1 MFKRLVCLLGC
12 LSLFGC
18 ASLQETAESPET
30 FAACKT
36 VDIATTAAIINQG
49 GHEMNPIAKVLI
61 GHSYIPLIAVSI
73 AIYMILVEVSD
84 PEITTVANAVTC
96 PVAAHN
102 LGVLLL

>member
-1 MFKRLVCLLGC
+1 MKRLICLL
-12 LSLFGC
+12 LSLGLIGC
-18 ASLQETAESPET
+18 TSIKPIAESPET

-36 VDIATTAAIINQG
+36 VDIATTAAIINGG

-73 AIYMILVEVSD
+73 GIYLILKEVND
-84 PEITTVANAVTC
+84 PEITMVANAVTC